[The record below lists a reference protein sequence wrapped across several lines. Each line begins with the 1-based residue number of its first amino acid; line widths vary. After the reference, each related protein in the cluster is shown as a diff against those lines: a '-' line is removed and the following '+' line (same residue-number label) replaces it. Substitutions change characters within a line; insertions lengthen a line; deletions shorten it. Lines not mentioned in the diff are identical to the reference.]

1 MESLRGGRRVTAMDP
16 FLVLLHSLSSSLSS
30 SDLMELKFLCRERVS
45 KRKLER
51 VQSGLD
57 LFSVLLEQND
67 LERTRTGLLRE
78 LLASLRRHDL
88 LQRLDDFEA
97 GTAASASP
105 GEADLQ
111 VAFDIV
117 CDNVGREWKRLARQ
131 LKVSE
136 VKIDGIEAKYPRS
149 LSEQVREALRVWK
162 LAERETATVAGLVKA
177 LRACRL
183 NLVADLVEETLQAQ
197 GPVNEREDVSPVLW
211 DSTVSSSEAP

>member
-1 MESLRGGRRVTAMDP
+1 M
-16 FLVLLHSLSSSLSS
+16 LLHSLSGSLSGN
-30 SDLMELKFLCRERVS
+30 DLMELKFLCRERVS

-57 LFSVLLEQND
+57 LFTVLLEQND
-67 LERTRTGLLRE
+67 LERGHTGLLRE

-97 GTAASASP
+97 GTATAAPP

-117 CDNVGREWKRLARQ
+117 CDNVGRDWKRLARE

-136 VKIDGIEAKYPRS
+136 AKMDGIEEKYPRS
-149 LSEQVREALRVWK
+149 LSERVRESLKVWK
-162 LAERETATVAGLVKA
+162 NAEKKNASVAGLVKA
-177 LRACRL
+177 LRTCRL
-183 NLVADLVEETLQAQ
+183 NLVADLVEEAQ
-197 GPVNEREDVSPVLW
+197 ESVSKSENMSPVLR
-211 DSTVSSSEAP
+211 DSTVSSSETP